1 MKLGISF
8 CVCIIGRESVA
19 SKDLSQDSHHPLHH
33 EVRNNSKTLTR
44 YRNYLRMYYQDH
56 MKLQDDKLSIAPS
69 SKFINLALV
78 KKDSCAVPKT
88 QSQDYSTVA
97 CNSSLVNIVE
107 QELKLTL
114 LMGVPWTS
122 ISSESLDNSTTLCDT
137 TKSMSL
143 IAVEDIVQQ
152 DSKFVLVEGVPG
164 MGKST
169 LCWELCRQWDTL
181 QSLKGYQ
188 IVLQLKLREKRI
200 QNVTS
205 LQEVFYHYDQE
216 LSKSVAEEVLCCE
229 GQGVLFIMDGFDEM
243 PSSLP
248 EDSLI
253 MMLIRGKCLPAATR
267 LLTTRP
273 SVLHRQK
280 SFPNDI
286 RHIMINGFSDECKA
300 RFAEV
305 AFESQPEVARH
316 FKEFILSN
324 PIISSLMSIPVNCAI
339 VAQVYKDIRRS
350 TKLMPKSMTQLYAI
364 LIRVLIKRHMIE
376 KGIWQEHS
384 AVPNLHNLPVEVAT
398 AFKRVSKIAWI
409 GCQKEDMQ
417 LDFTEADVGE
427 NFEHLGLLSETKEL
441 YVCEGVEST
450 YSFLHL
456 SIQEFLA
463 AWYVSGHPTL
473 TSLFLDTF
481 RSVRP
486 GRMAFALFLA
496 GLMGADKFGHFSD
509 LTFMACCL
517 FEAQDCSILE
527 KQDTVF
533 GKYQIAPKNQIE
545 MYAFGYVL
553 ANVSIQWHL
562 AYYNLVSLD
571 VLRNSLS
578 DHAHS
583 DAEIKGSI
591 VGLRICCLFDSDCS
605 LSSLLFLLPS
615 LLYFSL
621 HFTENLTGY
630 TVSHHIVSHLKS
642 VTKVSFFNVYC
653 EDDHLIC
660 QSLKHLSSLKVL
672 HFDVTYVSTKGID
685 ALCDA
690 ISSSQSLEHVEL
702 VYDDEDIAE
711 LDKLV
716 LAALSCPSLKS
727 IETNI
732 PLFHWHKI
740 SHVEHVVFK
749 FSFEAVKCFQE
760 TILNCLLSLAK
771 MCGVPPVKSLAVK
784 CSSRPSDNKFPAC
797 RSLYSCEWYCNF
809 ISILND
815 SLHKNASIIGLHLDP
830 NFFGYYA
837 DGFPLALDRNPAIAK
852 FAIAQSVSLP
862 QLLEYFPS
870 EDDSSSCSRSSA
882 SDDYNLK
889 RSSSCPDLCLLQSM
903 HNMHPLLYET
913 SRCSSNP
920 ISVSGHANLFKI
932 FKLYHTNDCSCWI
945 SSPKFSSYSVYK

>member
-1 MKLGISF
+1 MIL
-8 CVCIIGRESVA
+8 CIIGIGYVDNQTQHIQHQVQNI
-19 SKDLSQDSHHPLHH
+19 SKALS
-33 EVRNNSKTLTR
+33 R
-44 YRNYLRMYYQDH
+44 YRNYLHSYYQDR

-78 KKDSCAVPKT
+78 KKDSCAAPKT
-88 QSQDYSTVA
+88 Q
-97 CNSSLVNIVE
+97 
-107 QELKLTL
+107 
-114 LMGVPWTS
+114 PR
-122 ISSESLDNSTTLCDT
+122 DNSTTLCDT
-137 TKSMSL
+137 TKFVSL
-143 IAVEDIVQQ
+143 IAMEDIVQQ
-152 DSKFVLVEGVPG
+152 DSKFVLVEGVSG

-169 LCWELCRQWDTL
+169 LCWQLCREWDSL

-200 QNVTS
+200 QSVTS
-205 LQEVFYHYDQE
+205 LREVFYHYDQE
-216 LSKSVAEEVLCCE
+216 LSKSVAEEVLHCE
-229 GQGVLFIMDGFDEM
+229 GQGVLFIMDRFDEM

-253 MMLIRGKCLPAATR
+253 MMLIRGECLPAATC

-280 SFPNDI
+280 IFPNDVRRI
-286 RHIMINGFSDECKA
+286 VHVIHGFSDECKVS
-300 RFAEV
+300 FAEV
-305 AFESQPEVARH
+305 AFKSQPEVARH

-339 VAQVYKDIRRS
+339 VAQVYKDITKS
-350 TKLMPKSMTQLYAI
+350 AKLMPKSMTHLYTS
-364 LIRVLIKRHMIE
+364 LISVRIKRRMIE
-376 KGIWQEHS
+376 KGIWHDES
-384 AVPNLHNLPVEVAT
+384 AVPNLHNLPVEVA
-398 AFKRVSKIAWI
+398 APFERVSRIARI
-409 GCQKEDMQ
+409 GCRKEDVQ
-417 LDFTEADVGE
+417 LDFTEVDVGE

-441 YVCEGVEST
+441 YVCEGAKST

-463 AWYVSGHPTL
+463 AWHLSGDPEFAGI
-473 TSLFLDTF
+473 LFADMF
-481 RSVRP
+481 QSSSSVRP

-496 GLMGADKFGHFSD
+496 GLMGADKFGHINDQAF
-509 LTFMACCL
+509 LATCL

-527 KQDTVF
+527 KQDTSF

-571 VLRNSLS
+571 VLRNSLC

-583 DAEIKGSI
+583 DTEIKGSI
-591 VGLRICCLFDSDCS
+591 VGLRICSLFDSDCS

-672 HFDVTYVSTKGID
+672 HFDVTCVSTKGID

-690 ISSSQSLEHVEL
+690 ISSSQSLERVEL
-702 VYDDEDIAE
+702 MYDDEHITKIAVIPTSLNEWSHPQCSE

-732 PLFHWHKI
+732 PFFHWHKI
-740 SHVEHVVFK
+740 CRVEHVVFK
-749 FSFEAVKCFQE
+749 FSLEAVKCFQE
-760 TILNCLLSLAK
+760 TILNCLLSLAE
-771 MCGVPPVKSLAVK
+771 MCGVPSVKSLVIN
-784 CSSRPSDNKFPAC
+784 CSPNTNNVLFRLFSNFPAC
-797 RSLYSCEWYCNF
+797 HTLYSYKWYCNF

-830 NFFGYYA
+830 HFFGCYA
-837 DGFPLALDRNPAIAK
+837 GGLPGALYRNPAIAK
-852 FAIAQSVSLP
+852 CDIARSLSLP
-862 QLLEYFPS
+862 ELLEHFPS
-870 EDDSSSCSRSSA
+870 EDSCNSSSANDNYINHTS
-882 SDDYNLK
+882 LK
-889 RSSSCPDLCLLQSM
+889 CASSSPDLCLLQSM
-903 HNMHPLLYET
+903 HNMHPLLYKT
-913 SRCSSNP
+913 SRCSQHP
-920 ISVSGHANLFKI
+920 ISASGHVRLFEF
-932 FKLYHTNDCSCWI
+932 FKLYHTNDCSCWF
-945 SSPKFSSYSVYK
+945 SPTLSGYTIYK